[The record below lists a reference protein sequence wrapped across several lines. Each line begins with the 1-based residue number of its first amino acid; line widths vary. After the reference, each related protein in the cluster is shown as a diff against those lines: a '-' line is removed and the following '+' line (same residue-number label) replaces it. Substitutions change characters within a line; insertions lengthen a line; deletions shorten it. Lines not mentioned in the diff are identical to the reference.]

1 MTNAALDGKP
11 YSGNP
16 HVRIDEGDGASAK
29 PRRSSLLYRWI
40 LGLLVA
46 LVHGPILGASV
57 DWSGVRRTGCT
68 QESVDPLVTITDV
81 NGSVRAADGAA
92 AAVTGMI
99 FTQTTSDG
107 SRVKAYDYSH
117 TAAPVNTKWLLAL
130 CGDVLDASTL
140 FSFRAVE
147 LTESYDFGTGGD
159 RIATPSDFYL
169 VFVAEDWDD
178 YVSHAENPHRW
189 YGWVNLAVNADGAL
203 DVLGSDIAVYGDRLV
218 VGGGSATPE
227 PSGALLLLLGLG
239 ALGLRRPR
247 STFHATSLRT
257 GPK

>member
-1 MTNAALDGKP
+1 MK
-11 YSGNP
+11 
-16 HVRIDEGDGASAK
+16 
-29 PRRSSLLYRWI
+29 WI

-57 DWSGVRRTGCT
+57 DWSGVRRSGWTL
-68 QESVDPLVTITDV
+68 ESVDPLVTITDV

-92 AAVTGMI
+92 AAVTGMF
-99 FTQTTSDG
+99 FTQTTSNG

-130 CGDVLDASTL
+130 CGDVLDVSTL
-140 FSFRAVE
+140 SSFRAVE

-159 RIATPSDFYL
+159 RIVTPSDFYL

-178 YVSHAENPHRW
+178 YVSHAEKPHRW

-203 DVLGSDIAVYGDRLV
+203 DVLGSGIAVYGDRLL

-247 STFHATSLRT
+247 STFHAISLRT
-257 GPK
+257 VRAAPRRNPLRRTLPQGRMK